1 LYNGNIGGTVWRSKT
16 EESKRFQYDYFVKDH
31 LGNVR
36 MVLAEEQKV
45 EVYPIASMEGDLSQ
59 GSSPVSVSKLFYDME
74 DSKVVLNPNT
84 SLSYANN
91 NGSIPTRQ
99 DASQTNQ
106 TSQKVYKLKATG
118 GAGDIGVG
126 MTLKVMGGD
135 RVSLFGKAFYVGST
149 SGQTTSSVPVL
160 ALLNGLLSG
169 AGGIGAQ
176 KGITG
181 ADLGGITAV
190 SQAVNSHL
198 GDPNRT
204 VTARPKA
211 ALNWILFDEQF
222 KVVSGS
228 MGFRKLTVDAGVV
241 QDLNEL
247 EIEMEKSGYLY
258 VYCSNESSVDVFFD
272 NIQVVH
278 ERSKILEETHYYPF
292 GLTMAGISSKVAGKL
307 ENKFKYNGKE
317 EQRQEFSDGSGL
329 EWLDYGARKY
339 DAQIGRFF
347 KQDRFADK
355 YHSMSPYQYAANDP
369 IKNIDVN
376 GDSTWTTTD
385 TVVNKDGS
393 KTVTNTTHIRGK
405 VLDLSGVKK
414 GGGCNSKNAAGDLAA
429 GINRRFNKSSTRGV
443 HENTTTVYNFDV
455 QFDVAQSMDDVASSD
470 HLLVVVDD
478 VTGQA
483 DPALGGGEAGGVAI
497 PNGKISYV
505 ENTSNF
511 NFLVENSVH
520 EIGHNMLGMGHYK
533 NGTGNYLSYDQKRT
547 NFTGLQMIQMYNMSK
562 NGVLNQGANSERS
575 IQSTNNWFFHN
586 S

>member
-1 LYNGNIGGTVWRSKT
+1 LYNGNISGTLWRSKT

-36 MVLAEEQKV
+36 MVLAEERKV

-59 GSSPVSVSKLFYDME
+59 GSSPVSVLKLFYDIE

-99 DASQTNQ
+99 DAAQTNQ

-118 GAGDIGVG
+118 G
-126 MTLKVMGGD
+126 
-135 RVSLFGKAFYVGST
+135 S
-149 SGQTTSSVPVL
+149 
-160 ALLNGLLSG
+160 
-169 AGGIGAQ
+169 
-176 KGITG
+176 G

-258 VYCSNESSVDVFFD
+258 VYCSNERSVDVFFD

-292 GLTMAGISSKVAGKL
+292 GLTMAGISSRALNNTPV
-307 ENKFKYNGKE
+307 NRYKYSGKE

-329 EWLDYGARKY
+329 EMYDFGKRMLDV
-339 DAQIGRFF
+339 QIGRWNAV
-347 KQDRFADK
+347 DILSDISRRW
-355 YHSMSPYQYAANDP
+355 SPYNYAMNNPIRLIDPDGMAVEEINGGYRFTGEDAVFAFGVLQSTYKNSEEKDEDKKSTGSVGIITFGKEKVWGEAMKALIPEAIMENVPAGAGEGGYDDFYNAVKGISDKSPDGIGFLAVFSHGDIDKNGEGRIFANADIHP
-369 IKNIDVN
+369 TASNVYTSDLARLGQAVQSGQIDFAAYAIIYLGACN
-376 GDSTWTTTD
+376 ASTSYKSA
-385 TVVNKDGS
+385 NFPGGRS
-393 KTVTNTTHIRGK
+393 FAMELARVTGAYVYGATNSHMNPASTGASNTTFGATDRGGQ
-405 VLDLSGVKK
+405 LMINYWYPGAPSGASVPATSRSV
-414 GGGCNSKNAAGDLAA
+414 N
-429 GINRRFNKSSTRGV
+429 
-443 HENTTTVYNFDV
+443 
-455 QFDVAQSMDDVASSD
+455 VATWARWY
-470 HLLVVVDD
+470 LN
-478 VTGQA
+478 
-483 DPALGGGEAGGVAI
+483 LG
-497 PNGKISYV
+497 Y
-505 ENTSNF
+505 
-511 NFLVENSVH
+511 
-520 EIGHNMLGMGHYK
+520 
-533 NGTGNYLSYDQKRT
+533 
-547 NFTGLQMIQMYNMSK
+547 
-562 NGVLNQGANSERS
+562 
-575 IQSTNNWFFHN
+575 
-586 S
+586 